1 MTTKAI
7 NRSKI
12 LFIARKNG
20 GLWQPVACSRAF
32 PGLCFSSNRGHLGVV
47 LFFMELRPSLLKTMA
62 YFDLFNYPL
71 SLDDIHRF
79 LDTETDEASIER
91 VVRALEHEGRIYRIG
106 PYYSLQNDP
115 ALAERRLR
123 GEIHADEL
131 LPIAERN
138 ARLLYQ
144 FPFVRGICVSG
155 SLSKRCADERA
166 DIDFFIITHSNR
178 LWIARTLMHLLK
190 KLSYLRGHQHRFCM
204 NYYID
209 EEALEIKEKNIFT
222 ATELLTLMPMCGNG
236 SLDRFFEANE
246 WTSRYLPHYRARH
259 WEAKGY
265 HRTSLLKR
273 FLEGLLNNRL
283 GDMLEKRLQAI
294 TDRRWKQKTMR
305 EDRNIKGEIMEL
317 QCSPHY
323 SRPNP
328 ENFQQKVLSKYYRRL
343 KEVGALTKEII

>member
-1 MTTKAI
+1 
-7 NRSKI
+7 
-12 LFIARKNG
+12 
-20 GLWQPVACSRAF
+20 
-32 PGLCFSSNRGHLGVV
+32 
-47 LFFMELRPSLLKTMA
+47 MELRPSLLKTIA

-71 SLDDIHRF
+71 TLEDIHRF
-79 LDTETDEASIER
+79 LDVETDQASIER
-91 VVRALEHEGRIYRIG
+91 AVRALVREGCLYRIG
-106 PYYSLQNDP
+106 SYYSLQNNP
-115 ALAERRLR
+115 ALAQRRQQ

-131 LPIAERN
+131 LLIAERN

-144 FPFVRGICVSG
+144 FPFVRGICISG
-155 SLSKRCADERA
+155 SLSKRYADERA
-166 DIDFFIITHSNR
+166 DIDYFIITRSNR

-246 WTSRYLPHYRARH
+246 WTSRYLPHYRERH
-259 WEAKGY
+259 WEVKGY
-265 HRTSLLKR
+265 HRDSLLKR
-273 FLEGLLNNRL
+273 LLERIFNSRL
-283 GDMLEKRLQAI
+283 GDMLEKKLQAI
-294 TDRRWKQKTMR
+294 TDRRWKEKTQR
-305 EDRNIKGEIMEL
+305 GDRNMKGEPMAL

-328 ENFQQKVLSKYYRRL
+328 ENFQQKVLLKYYRRL